1 MILFIFFSIPIR
13 IQLCYNSLVRKHIR
27 LRSLTKYDHIGITM
41 ETNQKH
47 ILQKTSIVLV
57 CALICTALWGSAFP
71 CIKIGYQLFHIASSD
86 TASQML
92 FAGIRFFLAGV
103 LTILIGSIQQK
114 KLLLPTKTSLH
125 KILILC
131 LFQTV
136 IQYLLFYIGLAHT
149 TAVKGSILGG
159 TTVLFSLL
167 LTCLVFRQERMTSFK
182 LLGCIIGFVGIIV
195 VNLTG
200 SGVDI
205 QFTLTGEG
213 FMILSSLSSAFS
225 AVFLKKFADENPVM
239 LSGYQFFVGGAILA
253 VIGKAMGG
261 TLSGFSFAPILLLLY
276 MALISAIAYSL
287 WALLLKYNP
296 VSRITVFG
304 FMIQV
309 FGVILSA
316 IFVRENNSFG
326 VQTIVALI
334 FVCSG
339 IYLVNR
345 NTTKKYY

>member
-1 MILFIFFSIPIR
+1 MFPLWNT
-13 IQLCYNSLVRKHIR
+13 YNSFHIENKNYEHEKVRTGNMK
-27 LRSLTKYDHIGITM
+27 
-41 ETNQKH
+41 NQH
-47 ILQKTSIVLV
+47 THLLQKSSIVLIL
-57 CALICTALWGSAFP
+57 ALVCTALWGSAFP
-71 CIKIGYQLFHIASSD
+71 CIKIGYQLFHIASAD

-103 LTILIGSIQQK
+103 ITILIGSMQQR
-114 KLLLPTKTSLH
+114 KLLLPTRTSPH

-131 LFQTV
+131 LFQTI

-167 LTCLVFRQERMTSFK
+167 LTCFIFKQEKMTSFK
-182 LLGCIIGFVGIIV
+182 FIGCIIGFVGIIV

-200 SGVDI
+200 IGTGMNM
-205 QFTLTGEG
+205 QFTLLGEG

-225 AVFLKKFADENPVM
+225 AVFLKKFSDENPVM
-239 LSGYQFFVGGAILA
+239 LSGYQFLVGGAILA
-253 VIGKAMGG
+253 LIGKAMGG
-261 TLSGFSFAPILLLLY
+261 TLLCNNFIGPVLLLIY

-304 FMIQV
+304 FTIQI

-316 IFVRENNSFG
+316 IFVKESNSFG
-326 VQTIVALI
+326 IQTAIALI
-334 FVCSG
+334 LVCLG

-345 NTTKKYY
+345 KKEL